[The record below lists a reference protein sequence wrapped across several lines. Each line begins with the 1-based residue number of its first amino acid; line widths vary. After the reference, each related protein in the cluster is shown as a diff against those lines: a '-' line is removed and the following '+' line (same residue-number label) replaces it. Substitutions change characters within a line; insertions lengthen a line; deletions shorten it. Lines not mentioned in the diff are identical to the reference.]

1 MAPESTSYGV
11 QTLSG
16 GVSNSGKI
24 TATSGT
30 GIAISKSSSA
40 TVLGSTSASGSVVN
54 SGTIS
59 AAKGIVVQA
68 DTIAGA
74 IINANV
80 IVAKGDPFAHS
91 DGIVVRG
98 VGTFLGGVSNRGS
111 ISAGHIGI
119 EFGKSTTNAFGV
131 SSVVGSIVNSGT
143 ITAKTGIALFASTIT
158 GAIID
163 SGSIKATSHG
173 ILINAEA
180 RSSRARPRST
190 LPGRPSPAASSNS
203 GVVSGSAG
211 ILIKSA
217 HSVSIFDGGVIV
229 GTGGT
234 AIEFA
239 GSGNTLTLGA
249 GYSIGGTVD
258 PSGKNTFQLGG
269 SGSDTFDL
277 SSIGPQYLGFTT
289 FNVVGGTW
297 TVTSAS
303 TAHWTIKSG
312 SLEIASGGEL
322 TSTTVSSG
330 GVLVIESGG
339 TASSSFV
346 KAGGTEIIEL
356 GAIVSGAI
364 ISNGGTV
371 ELVGGIAL
379 PSSVQLCGRRHPR
392 ARRRCLQRSHRQQR
406 PHRQN
411 SLRRHRSGC
420 DRQRRGHAH
429 RRRRRHR
436 QRGNDPQGWRRN
448 RFRRRHR
455 NRRQGIERRRAGR
468 VLRWRGRSDH
478 DLSAAAPKPS
488 APAAPMTAPAFPV
501 AASSSFRAAAP
512 PSTSRSSAAARP
524 SIPPTV
530 NSTSWSARWI
540 RASWSIPGA
549 INVQNGATLT
559 LDAAT
564 LNNAG
569 SINLLGSTS
578 STTLFI
584 AHDVTLS
591 GGGTVSM
598 AGGHNLITDSG
609 HSFTL
614 TNVNDKIV
622 GGGGLGGEFALFV
635 VNKAGGIING
645 NGSGTVGELDIV
657 ATVTNA
663 GLIEGTTSRGVAIGG
678 SASLTTN
685 SGTIAALGT
694 GAFAQILETTV
705 VNSTTKALILAS
717 GNGAQIS
724 LVDVTISG
732 GTLKSS
738 AGGQITGFDSS
749 TLSGVTIAASS
760 FLVDI
765 NDSIL
770 TLKGG
775 TIGAGAIIETSGGTA
790 IVSGT
795 VTNGGTLFASA
806 TGDLIEIA
814 SGAVVNGGV
823 ALIGDGIVEFA
834 GSSGESVRFLSNG
847 SGGLKIAD
855 TVGHTSA
862 FSGRVSGFGGSG
874 HSKPVQFIDLVSVTS
889 AGVISLSYVLR
900 RRQHQRN
907 AVHLQRRHDGRCHQ
921 DGRQLFGG

>member
-1 MAPESTSYGV
+1 M
-11 QTLSG
+11 
-16 GVSNSGKI
+16 
-24 TATSGT
+24 
-30 GIAISKSSSA
+30 
-40 TVLGSTSASGSVVN
+40 
-54 SGTIS
+54 
-59 AAKGIVVQA
+59 
-68 DTIAGA
+68 
-74 IINANV
+74 
-80 IVAKGDPFAHS
+80 
-91 DGIVVRG
+91 
-98 VGTFLGGVSNRGS
+98 
-111 ISAGHIGI
+111 
-119 EFGKSTTNAFGV
+119 
-131 SSVVGSIVNSGT
+131 
-143 ITAKTGIALFASTIT
+143 
-158 GAIID
+158 
-163 SGSIKATSHG
+163 
-173 ILINAEA
+173 
-180 RSSRARPRST
+180 
-190 LPGRPSPAASSNS
+190 
-203 GVVSGSAG
+203 
-211 ILIKSA
+211 
-217 HSVSIFDGGVIV
+217 
-229 GTGGT
+229 
-234 AIEFA
+234 
-239 GSGNTLTLGA
+239 
-249 GYSIGGTVD
+249 
-258 PSGKNTFQLGG
+258 
-269 SGSDTFDL
+269 
-277 SSIGPQYLGFTT
+277 
-289 FNVVGGTW
+289 
-297 TVTSAS
+297 
-303 TAHWTIKSG
+303 
-312 SLEIASGGEL
+312 
-322 TSTTVSSG
+322 
-330 GVLVIESGG
+330 
-339 TASSSFV
+339 
-346 KAGGTEIIEL
+346 
-356 GAIVSGAI
+356 
-364 ISNGGTV
+364 

-379 PSSVQLCGRRHPR
+379 PPGVQLSAG
-392 ARRRCLQRSHRQQR
+392 AILG
-406 PHRQN
+406 
-411 SLRRHRSGC
+411 LAGGAFSGLTVSS
-420 DRQRRGHAH
+420 GHTVKILSGGTDLGATVSGGGTLIVGAGGTDSGATI
-429 RRRRRHR
+429 RK
-436 QRGNDPQGWRRN
+436 GGVEIVSAGGAAIDAKVSSGGALVVSSGGVADPTTIFSG
-448 RFRRRHR
+448 
-455 NRRQGIERRRAGR
+455 GTETIRAGGTDDGAR
-468 VLRWRGRSDH
+468 ISSGGKLFVQSGGTAIDVTIFSGG
-478 DLSAAAPKPS
+478 SA
-488 APAAPMTAPAFPV
+488 
-501 AASSSFRAAAP
+501 
-512 PSTSRSSAAARP
+512 
-524 SIPPTV
+524 V
-530 NSTSWSARWI
+530 NSAHGELDVV
-540 RASWSIPGA
+540 AGA
-549 INVQNGATLT
+549 TDSGVLVNSGTINVRNGATLT

-874 HSKPVQFIDLVSVTS
+874 HSKPEQFIDLVSVAS
-889 AGVISLSYVLR
+889 APNTISLSYVARRTAAERCSSPAAARWSLPSRWSAAIRRVTSISPPGPAALSRSPIRRFPMAAASSRVRPPPSRGRVSISRTSPSVR
-900 RRQHQRN
+900 RRRLRIHRTRP
-907 AVHLQRRHDGRCHQ
+907 AWAGR
-921 DGRQLFGG
+921 